1 MSPLTIGVPAINYCL
16 CEYSTQMFCT
26 DDLTVVQNLL
36 VIQESKNM
44 TNMIPYFTLI
54 FDLISDFLY
63 KGNHPLLDIKGTLM
77 QIGKSA
83 NIFVFI

>member
-1 MSPLTIGVPAINYCL
+1 
-16 CEYSTQMFCT
+16 
-26 DDLTVVQNLL
+26 
-36 VIQESKNM
+36 M

-54 FDLISDFLY
+54 FDLISNFLY
-63 KGNHPLLDIKGTLM
+63 KGNHPLLEIKGTLM